1 MLDQGGG
8 KVAAA
13 RRWQRRRSSAG
24 FRPAAGCVLVLAL
37 ESGRL
42 TTLADTDFSSA
53 QEENTQPVQPAE
65 QASPERATEQVQA
78 QEAVYPL
85 ISSVLMGGGLLVI
98 GGACYGAGGNLFAAD
113 NKDICLLQVGAALE
127 MMALLL
133 VSPTAAFLLAF
144 SLLLL
149 VGFTPFLPSR
159 SPRPGRAVD
168 CMHSPWDDGRV

>member
-1 MLDQGGG
+1 MLEKGGG
-8 KVAAA
+8 KLAEA
-13 RRWQRRRSSAG
+13 RRQWRRSSAG
-24 FRPAAGCVLVLAL
+24 FRPAAVCVLVLAL

-42 TTLADTDFSSA
+42 TTLADTDFSSS
-53 QEENTQPVQPAE
+53 QEENTQQPVQPAE
-65 QASPERATEQVQA
+65 QASPERATEQVRA

-85 ISSVLMGGGLLVI
+85 ISSALMGGGLLVI

-168 CMHSPWDDGRV
+168 